1 MPVQTPEAFPAFF
14 AEAPVI
20 DMQDPLA
27 EFLGAVD
34 GGRLRYRYED
44 VVRMAGHSCPTVA
57 SAFLMTRAALR
68 RLYGDAVPVRG
79 EIVVE
84 VREPRDAGVT
94 GVVAAV
100 AAFVTGATEDSGF
113 PGLAGRFGRRERL
126 FFGRPLPFGELRFT
140 RVDGE
145 GSAIAVASN
154 LQLVP
159 GGPRTGMLM
168 GRCLQGLAS
177 EEEVADF
184 RSGWQQRVRRLL
196 LEHADDPEVIEVREA
211 RD

>member
-68 RLYGDAVPVRG
+68 HLYGDALPRRG

-84 VREPRDAGVT
+84 VRERRDAGVT

-100 AAFVTGATEDSGF
+100 AGFVTGATEDSGF

-126 FFGRPLPFGELRFT
+126 FFERPLAFGELRFA
-140 RVDGE
+140 RIDGQ
-145 GSAIAVASN
+145 GPSVGVASN
-154 LQLVP
+154 LQLVA
-159 GGPRTGMLM
+159 GDPRTGMLM
-168 GRCLQGLAS
+168 GRCLQGMAS
-177 EEEVADF
+177 EEEVAGF
-184 RSGWQQRVRRLL
+184 RGAWQERVRRLL